1 MAEMS
6 LGIVETRGYVGLI
19 EASDAMVKAAN
30 VKVVKYEKVGGGRL
44 AIAVA
49 GDVGAVRVAVEA
61 GVEAGKRSG
70 DVWATRRRTR
80 TGMAT
85 GPSARSRIS
94 PASSPHT
101 LPSRKTSSAG
111 AA

>member
-70 DVWATRRRTR
+70 DVWATVIANPTPDLSKFLSL
-80 TGMAT
+80 TGS
-85 GPSARSRIS
+85 GE
-94 PASSPHT
+94 
-101 LPSRKTSSAG
+101 
-111 AA
+111 